1 MIVERKTHIPEDIDD
16 DCISRKEVL
25 ALATELSFD
34 GVKGLEHWKCNHIDP
49 LNVMKLPPIPPKK
62 VCVAEVK
69 VSKEEVEELISKQI
83 KDLIAYAENGV
94 NGNDDA

>member
-16 DCISRKEVL
+16 DCVSRREVL
-25 ALATELSFD
+25 MCLTGVDLPDDAVKLISLFSKRIKEL
-34 GVKGLEHWKCNHIDP
+34 P
-49 LNVMKLPPIPPKK
+49 AIPPKK

-83 KDLIAYAENGV
+83 KDLLAYAENGV
-94 NGNDDA
+94 NGNDD

>member
-16 DCISRKEVL
+16 DCVSRREVL
-25 ALATELSFD
+25 MCLT
-34 GVKGLEHWKCNHIDP
+34 GVDLPDDAVKLISLFSKRIK
-49 LNVMKLPPIPPKK
+49 KLPAIPPKK

-83 KDLIAYAENGV
+83 KDLLAYAENGV
-94 NGNDDA
+94 NGNDDD

>member
-16 DCISRKEVL
+16 DCVSRREVL
-25 ALATELSFD
+25 MCLT
-34 GVKGLEHWKCNHIDP
+34 GVDLPDDAVKLISLFSKRIKE
-49 LNVMKLPPIPPKK
+49 LPPIPPKK

-83 KDLIAYAENGV
+83 KDLLVYAENGV

>member
-1 MIVERKTHIPEDIDD
+1 MIIERKTSTPYEVDD
-16 DCISRKEVL
+16 DCVSRKEVL

-49 LNVMKLPPIPPKK
+49 LKVMELPAVPPKK
-62 VCVAEVK
+62 VCIAEVK

-83 KDLIAYAENGV
+83 KDLLAYAEKGLKE
-94 NGNDDA
+94 NDA

>member
-16 DCISRKEVL
+16 DCVSRREVL
-25 ALATELSFD
+25 MCLT
-34 GVKGLEHWKCNHIDP
+34 GVDLPDDAVKLISLFSKRIKE
-49 LNVMKLPPIPPKK
+49 LPPVPPKK

-83 KDLIAYAENGV
+83 KDLLAYAEKGLG
-94 NGNDDA
+94 GNDD

>member
-16 DCISRKEVL
+16 DCVSRREVL
-25 ALATELSFD
+25 MCLT
-34 GVKGLEHWKCNHIDP
+34 GVDLPDDAVKLISLFSKRIKE
-49 LNVMKLPPIPPKK
+49 LPPIPPKK

-83 KDLIAYAENGV
+83 KDLLAYAENGV

>member
-16 DCISRKEVL
+16 DCISRKAVL

-49 LNVMKLPPIPPKK
+49 LKVMELPAIPPKK
-62 VCVAEVK
+62 VCIAEVK

-83 KDLIAYAENGV
+83 KDLLAYAENGV
-94 NGNDDA
+94 KENDA